1 MHKTENVMSLLG
13 GALLG
18 ATAMYLLDPE
28 MGGKRREN
36 LKDQVGDCVDST
48 GQMLHGGWDK
58 ISDRA
63 GGLGATIAG
72 KAQEYGQHLS
82 DMAQEYG
89 SRLSEHARD
98 MGSSAS
104 DQAKDIGSSFS
115 GRASS
120 AKSSVS
126 DAVNEWLDRG
136 RKLWSKYSGK
146 AQDYASD
153 KADYVSGKAQN
164 YADAGSDYAD
174 NITDYGN
181 RLWNQVRGLGNKLNA
196 RAQDAADDARA
207 RAGEQHSS
215 PVLPVTLTAVGC
227 CAMGI
232 GLMYLMDPERGRARR
247 AWLSN
252 TVGDFVKST
261 GQTFYRTGKDL
272 NNRVTGAGSSG
283 GTSIHPARP
292 MQSEQLL
299 DNVRAE
305 LARVAPANHQID
317 VMADVNGTVTLT
329 GSIRPEDADIVIAAI
344 EDVPGV
350 ILVINRLESQP
361 SQATPGSGVQL

>member
-1 MHKTENVMSLLG
+1 MRKTENIMSLLG

-28 MGGKRREN
+28 MGKKRREH
-36 LKDQVGDCVDST
+36 LKDQVGDCMDTT
-48 GQMLHGGWDK
+48 GDMLQSGWDK

-63 GGLGATIAG
+63 SDVGATIAG
-72 KAQEYGQHLS
+72 KAQEYGEHLR
-82 DMAQEYG
+82 DMAHEYG
-89 SRLSEHARD
+89 NKLSEHARD
-98 MGSSAS
+98 MGSSAT
-104 DQAKDIGSSFS
+104 DRAKDMGSSFS
-115 GRASS
+115 DRASS
-120 AKSSVS
+120 ARSTVS

-153 KADYVSGKAQN
+153 KANFVSGKAQD

-181 RLWNQVRGLGNKLNA
+181 RLWQQVRGLGNKLNA
-196 RAQDAADDARA
+196 RARDAADDARSM
-207 RAGEQHSS
+207 AGEQHSS

-232 GLMYLMDPERGRARR
+232 GLMYLMDPQRGRARR
-247 AWLSN
+247 AWLSD
-252 TVGDFVKST
+252 TLGHMVKST

-272 NNRVTGAGSSG
+272 SNRMSG
-283 GTSIHPARP
+283 KSEMGGGPQPVGP
-292 MQSEQLL
+292 MFSEQLR
-299 DNVRAE
+299 DKVGSE
-305 LARVAPANHQID
+305 IGRVAPANQRID
-317 VMADVNGTVTLT
+317 VMADINGTVTLT
-329 GSIRPEDADIVIAAI
+329 GSIRPEDADRVIAAV

-350 ILVINRLESQP
+350 ILVINRLETQSSQT
-361 SQATPGSGVQL
+361 TPGSSVQL

>member
-1 MHKTENVMSLLG
+1 MRKTESLMSILG

-28 MGGKRREN
+28 MGKKRRAYIT
-36 LKDQVGDCVDST
+36 DSVGDCVDST
-48 GQMLHGGWDK
+48 GEMLHSGWDK
-58 ISDRA
+58 MGDQAADIK
-63 GGLGATIAG
+63 ATIAS
-72 KAQEYGQHLS
+72 KAHEYGQHLS
-82 DMAQEYG
+82 DMAQAYG
-89 SRLSEHARD
+89 SRLSEHAHDVGSTAADRARD
-98 MGSSAS
+98 VGSEFS
-104 DQAKDIGSSFS
+104 D
-115 GRASS
+115 RASS
-120 AKSSVS
+120 AKSAVS

-146 AQDYASD
+146 AQEYASD
-153 KADYVSGKAQN
+153 KADYVSGKAQD
-164 YADAGSDYAD
+164 YADAGTNYAD

-181 RLWNQVRGLGNKLNA
+181 RLWNQVRGLGDKLNSRA
-196 RAQDAADDARA
+196 RDAADEARE

-272 NNRVTGAGSSG
+272 SNRFTGAGSSAG
-283 GTSIHPARP
+283 APIQPVRP

-305 LARVAPANHQID
+305 IARVAPANHQIG

-329 GSIRPEDADIVIAAI
+329 GTIRPEDADAVIAAV

-350 ILVINRLESQP
+350 ILVINRLKTQSG
-361 SQATPGSGVQL
+361 QATPGSSVQL

>member
-1 MHKTENVMSLLG
+1 MRKTENIMSLLG

-28 MGGKRREN
+28 MGKKRREN
-36 LKDQVGDCVDST
+36 LKDHAGDYIDT
-48 GQMLHGGWDK
+48 AGDALHSGWDK
-58 ISDRA
+58 LSDRA
-63 GGLGATIAG
+63 GDVGAVIAS

-82 DMAQEYG
+82 DMAQDYG

-98 MGSSAS
+98 MGSSAADRAHDVGSNFS
-104 DQAKDIGSSFS
+104 D
-115 GRASS
+115 RASS

-126 DAVNEWLDRG
+126 DAVNEWMDRG

-146 AQDYASD
+146 AQGYASD
-153 KADYVSGKAQN
+153 KADFVSGKARD

-196 RAQDAADDARA
+196 RAQDAAEDARW
-207 RAGEQHSS
+207 RVGEQHSS

-247 AWLSN
+247 VWLSD
-252 TVGDFVKST
+252 TVGGFVKSA

-272 NNRVTGAGSSG
+272 SDRFAGSSPAG
-283 GTSIHPARP
+283 GYASRSAGP

-299 DNVRAE
+299 DNVRSE
-305 LARVAPANHQID
+305 ISRVAPANHQIE

-329 GSIRPEDADIVIAAI
+329 GSVRPQDADVVIAAV

-350 ILVINRLESQP
+350 ILVINRLDVQSGQT
-361 SQATPGSGVQL
+361 TPGSGVQL